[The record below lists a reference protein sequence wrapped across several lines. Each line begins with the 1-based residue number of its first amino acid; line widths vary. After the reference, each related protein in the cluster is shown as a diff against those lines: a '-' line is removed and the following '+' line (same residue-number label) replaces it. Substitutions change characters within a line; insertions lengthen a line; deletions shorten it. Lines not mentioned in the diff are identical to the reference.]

1 MAQQI
6 VNIGVVA
13 NDGTGDSLRVGGDK
27 INDNFTELYA
37 LVSALSE
44 NPYRGDWAGTTDLPD
59 TGDGGTYTAGAP
71 GEGNKWRLTGTLVI
85 GGNVYPPG
93 TIIEAAM
100 DAPGQTIANW
110 NFYQVQI

>member
-37 LVSALSE
+37 MVAAIT
-44 NPYRGDWAGTTDLPD
+44 NYRGDWAGTTDLPE
-59 TGDGGTYTAGAP
+59 TGGTYTAGVPAS
-71 GEGNKWRLTGTLVI
+71 GNRWRLTDVLVI
-85 GGNVYPPG
+85 GGNVFQPG
-93 TIIEAAM
+93 TIIEAAINT
-100 DAPGQTIANW
+100 PGQTLANW
-110 NFYQVQI
+110 NFYQVQPIT